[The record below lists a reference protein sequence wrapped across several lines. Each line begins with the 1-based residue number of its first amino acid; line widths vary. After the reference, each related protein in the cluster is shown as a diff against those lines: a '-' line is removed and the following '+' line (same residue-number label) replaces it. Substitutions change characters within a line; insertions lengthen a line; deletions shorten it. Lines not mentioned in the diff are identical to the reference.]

1 MQYMAHSL
9 QGTQALL
16 RILKDVSLTTVEQMI
31 DNINI
36 RCVTESR
43 GQPLQW

>member
-9 QGTQALL
+9 QGTQALP
-16 RILKDVSLTTVEQMI
+16 RILKDVSLTTVEHKI
-31 DNINI
+31 DNIDI

-43 GQPLQW
+43 G